1 MLTVRLLASPTRR
14 IAWNLSMTR
23 ALMAERTNIART
35 RFDAVQTF
43 SVEFNRSLHVRSRL
57 LGLEIVVTCTE
68 RLDRMTLQGRCL
80 KAIAARTLDFVLAIA
95 AIATDHRRRG
105 GLTQFLS
112 TSSALSKSLNFKRD
126 RVDAGKGRRR
136 VR

>member
-23 ALMAERTNIART
+23 ALMAERTIIART

-57 LGLEIVVTCTE
+57 LGLEIVVNCTE
-68 RLDRMTLQGRCL
+68 RLDRMTLQGQ
-80 KAIAARTLDFVLAIA
+80 VSEGN
-95 AIATDHRRRG
+95 RRAD
-105 GLTQFLS
+105 S
-112 TSSALSKSLNFKRD
+112 
-126 RVDAGKGRRR
+126 
-136 VR
+136 